1 MNHIYKV
8 VWSKTTNSL
17 VVVSELASSQGKAAS
32 VVSKGY
38 KLSSVFKKSFQLTA
52 LSALLI
58 SVMPAAQAA
67 IAVGASTVT
76 NWNGAVS
83 VSLNGASAT
92 GASVPY
98 NYHTPNNENYP
109 DQGNNSNSSN
119 IYSGTLSAAQSI
131 AIGINATSQ
140 SGSIALGDNS
150 RATGGLSLALG
161 AFSQTNQA
169 GAIAL
174 GTSALASGF
183 NSFATMRQA
192 AATADFA
199 IAMGTAANANAT
211 NSIAM
216 GSSALALG
224 NQSIAIG
231 SAAMEKKVGSA
242 GGESYRTDY
251 VGTTNT
257 KAQGDRT
264 IAFGVNT
271 STTSNDSIAI
281 GSNSKTNA
289 GTGAIAIG
297 WCSSTSYQDSVA
309 IGSNATANGGY
320 SLALGY
326 NATSTN
332 LTSISIGWNAAASNT
347 GGGHSQGAV
356 AIGPKTTALGNQSV
370 VLGASAS
377 AVEQATAIGN
387 DSKANGFGSIVI
399 GGDDTGYSRNPNSDP
414 YTPTALGGERIGYL
428 ANTATGDNSNYR
440 SSLSSGIGSVV
451 VGVHGQALSNGSTAI
466 GVYSTA
472 GDNGITFTNDT
483 TSTTAIE
490 ATAIGALSRAKSIR
504 SSAIGYSAEALG
516 NYSTVVGANSTANGT
531 SSLALGHNSTAYS
544 TYSLAAGYN
553 ASANLSNST
562 AIGSSSNASGLNAIA
577 LGTGAQALNT
587 NTISIGTGNIVSGEN
602 SGAIGDPNNITGS
615 NSYALGNNNVIYANN
630 SFAVGNSIYISDTA
644 QNTLAFG
651 TNISVPTSTKT
662 NNTLIGTS
670 AKIQGGESSIAFG
683 TNATV
688 SNSVQSS
695 AIAIGNQSKV
705 EAAVGGIAI
714 GNGSTISS
722 SANNGSIALGQ
733 KTNVTGVS
741 SIALGNNASVTGT
754 QQGSVAIGNNTN
766 VTNTG
771 QGTVAVGSD
780 TNVTVG
786 NAVAIG
792 DHVNVKGQRSIAIG
806 SSSNVAEGVVNATT
820 IGTGSNVTQ
829 NDGTAVGYNAIV
841 SNYNGLALGANA
853 TSTAQR
859 AVALGAD
866 SVAGREG
873 WDQAAYDPYIPANAN
888 TSQSAAITATKATNN
903 YGAVS
908 VGSDTVKRQ
917 IINVAAGSADS
928 DAVNVAQLKAAIG
941 SVNTSWNIQENGTQ
955 KDIVNA
961 GDNVSFAN
969 GTGTTANVSVDST
982 GKTSTVKYSV
992 NKSGLS
998 VATDGTVTAAAN
1010 GDNFA
1015 TAEQVAKA
1023 INDSEK
1029 TTTVEKGSDKVSVT
1043 GTTTGTK
1050 TNYVV
1055 DLSNAAKSS
1064 LDKADSALQSW
1075 TAQVNGANAKVVNQ
1089 TNNTVNFVNGTNTI
1103 VKADANGNISVST
1116 TDNVT
1121 FNTVN
1126 ASSFNAGNISIGT
1139 NGINAGNTT
1148 ITNVANGTNASD
1160 AVNVSQLNATNANV
1174 TNNTQNIT
1182 NNTAAIANNTANIS
1196 NNTNAIANNTQNI
1209 TKNAADIQSTKD
1221 GLNATNA
1228 TVAGNTANITNN
1240 TNAIANN
1247 TAAINKGINFGNGTT
1262 ANNFALGSTI
1272 NVTSDSNIE
1281 VSTVADGVKLALASS
1296 IAVDNLTA
1304 NNSVKVGN
1312 VALTQAGIN
1321 AGNHAITNVTNGT
1334 NATDAVNLSQLN
1346 ASKSSVEAGDNVA
1359 VTSTSDANGTVYTV
1373 NANTST
1379 VSNGS
1384 DKVTVTS
1391 SSTGNHT
1398 TNYAVDLSEAAKSS
1412 LNKADSALQSWTAQ
1426 VNGVDAKVVNQ
1437 TNNTVNF
1444 VNGTNTIVKA
1454 DANGNISVSTADN
1467 VTFNTVN
1474 ASTFNAG
1481 NVSIS
1486 NNGINAGNT
1495 TITNVANGT
1504 NASDAVNLSQLNAT
1518 NANVTNNTKNITNV
1532 TNLVNQGFN
1541 IGADNGADD
1550 NVKLGEKV
1558 DFNGDGNIVTT
1569 VTNNAI
1575 AFALSNTLN
1584 LTDAGS
1590 VTMGDTVVNSTGM
1603 LINNGSTD
1611 NQTVSLTKDGLNNGG
1626 NTITGVANGSNATDA
1641 VNLSQLNAGKSSV
1654 EAGDNVAVTSTS
1666 DANGTVYT
1674 VNANTST
1681 VSNGSDK
1688 VTVTSSST
1696 GNHTTN
1702 YALDLSEAAKASLDK
1717 ADSALQSLTT
1727 SADGTK
1733 AQTLDK
1739 DNSNA
1744 NFISG
1749 SNIRLTPSADGITI
1763 ATAENVTFTNVNTTN
1778 FKAGDVTINS
1788 TGIDAGNHTIT
1799 NVAKGVN
1806 ATDAVNL
1813 SQLESYVGDN
1823 SYNWNLSDGTNS
1835 SAVAD
1840 NSTVAITGS
1849 ANADSANISGIV
1861 TELNGTN
1868 VSVDLSNKTK
1878 ADIQQGVD
1886 ANTTVNTKGITF
1898 AADSGTATERKL
1910 GETLAINGDGD
1921 LINTTVSAGKVE
1933 VAASDKLKD
1942 AVNNA
1947 TTALQS
1953 WTAQVNGA
1961 DAKVVNQTNN
1971 TVNFVDGSNI
1981 NITNDNGTIKVAT
1994 ADNVSFNSVNTTE
2007 FKAGDVTIN
2016 STGINAG
2023 NHTITNVANG
2033 TQDSDAVNLS
2043 QLNATN
2049 ANVTNNTNNIAN
2061 NTANI
2066 TNNMNA
2072 IASNTATINK
2082 GINFGNG
2089 TTANNFAL
2097 GSTINVTS
2105 DSNIEVSTVAD
2116 GVKLALASS
2125 IAVNNVTVNDTFK
2138 AGDVT
2143 INSTGID
2150 AGNHTITNVVKGVNA
2165 TDAVN
2170 LSQLNA
2176 SKSSVEAGDNVAVTS
2191 TSDANGTV
2199 YTVNANTSTV
2209 SNGSNK
2215 ITVTQTDAGNHT
2227 SNYAVDLSDAAKAS
2241 LDKADSALQSWTAQ
2255 VNGTNAKV
2263 VNQTNDTVNF
2273 VNGTNT
2279 IVKADAN
2286 GNISVSTTDNV
2297 TFNTVNASSFNAG
2310 NISIGTNGINAGNTT
2325 ITNVANGTNASDAVN
2340 VSQLNATNANV
2351 TNNTQNITKNAADIQ
2366 STKDGLN
2373 ATNATVAGNTANIT
2387 NNTNAIANNTAA
2399 INKGIN
2405 FGNGTTDNNF
2415 ALGDT
2420 INVTSDSNIV
2430 VNTEDDGV
2438 KLSLAD
2444 NVTVNNT
2451 FKAGDVTI
2459 NNNGIDAGNHA
2470 ITNVAKGVNATD
2482 AVNLSQLN
2490 ASKSSVE
2497 AGDNVA
2503 VTSTS
2508 DANGTVYTVNA
2519 NTSTV
2524 SNGSDKITVT
2534 QTDAGNHTSNYAV
2547 DLSDAAKASL
2557 DKADSA
2563 LQSLTTSADG
2573 TKAQTLDKDNSNA
2586 NFISG
2591 SNIRLTPSADGITI
2605 ATAENVTFTNV
2616 NTTNFKAGDVT
2627 INSTGIDAGN
2637 HTITNVAKGVNAT
2650 DAVNLSQLESY
2661 VGDNSY
2667 NWNLSDGTNSSAVAD
2682 NSTVA
2687 ITGSA
2692 NADSANISGI
2702 VTELNGTNVSV
2713 DLSNKTKADIQQGVD
2728 ANTTVNTKG
2737 ITFAADSGTATER
2750 KLGETLAINGDGDLI
2765 NTTVSAGKV
2774 EVAASDKLKDAVNN
2788 ATTALQSW
2796 MAQVNGADAKV
2807 VNQTNNTVNFVNGTN
2822 TIVKA
2827 DANGNIS
2834 VSTADNVTFNT
2845 VNASS
2850 FNAGNISIGTNGI
2863 NAGNTTITNV
2873 ANGTNASDAVNVS
2886 QLNATNANVMNNTQN
2901 ITSVTNLVNQGFNIG
2916 ADNGTDD
2923 NVKLSEKVDFNG
2935 DGNIVTTVTNN
2946 AIAFALSHTLNL
2958 TDTGSVTIGDTVV
2971 NSTGMIINNGS
2982 TDNQTVS
2989 LTKDGLNNGGN
3000 TITGVANGSNAT
3012 DAVNLSQLN
3021 AGKSSV
3027 EAGDNVAVTSTSD
3040 ANGTVYTV
3048 NANTSTVSNG
3058 SDKVTVTSSSTGN
3071 HTTNYAL
3078 DLSEAAKASLDK
3090 ADSALQSLTTSADG
3104 AKAQTLDKD
3113 NSNANFISGSNIRLT
3128 PSADGI
3134 TIATAENVT
3143 FTNVNTT
3150 NFKAGD
3156 VTINSTGIDAGNH
3169 TITNVAKGVN
3179 ATDAVN
3185 LSQLESYVGDNSY
3198 NWNLSDGTN
3207 SSAVADNSTVAI
3219 TGSANGDGA
3228 NTSGIVTE
3236 LNGTNVSVDL
3246 SDKAK
3251 ESLDKADSALQ
3262 SWTAQVN
3269 GTDAKVVNQTN
3280 NTVNFVDGSNINITN
3295 DNGTIKVATA
3305 DNVTFNTVNASTF
3318 NAGNVSISNSG
3329 INAGNH
3335 TITNVSNGTKDSDAV
3350 NLSQLNATNANVTNN
3365 TNNIANNTQNITS
3378 NTNAINKGINFGN
3391 GTTANNFALGSTINV
3406 TSDSNIVVNTTNAGV
3421 QLGLADNIAVDNVT
3435 VNNTFK
3441 AGDVTINNNGIDAG
3455 NHAITNVTNGT
3466 NATDAVNVSQ
3476 LNASKSSVEA
3486 GDNVAVTSTSDANG
3500 TVYTVNANTSTVSN
3514 GSDKVTVTSSSTGN
3528 HTTNYALDLSDA
3540 AKASLDKADSA
3551 LQSLTTSADGAKAQ
3565 TLDKDNSNANFIS
3578 GSNIRLTPSADGITI
3593 ATAENVTFTN
3603 VNTTNFKAGDV
3614 TINSTGIDA
3623 GNHTITNVAAG
3634 TNKTDAVNLGQ
3645 LEQFIG
3651 DNSYNWNL
3659 SDGTNSS
3666 AVADNSTVAIEG
3678 SANGDSANT
3687 SGIVTMLDGTNVS
3700 VDLSDKAKVSLDKA
3714 DSALQSWTAQVNGAD
3729 AKVVNQTNNTV
3740 NFVNGTNTIVKA
3752 DANGNISVSTA
3763 DNVTFNTVNA
3773 STFNAGNVSISNN
3786 GINAGN
3792 TTITNVAN
3800 GTNASDAVNV
3810 SQLNATNAN
3819 VTNNTNNIANNTQN
3833 ITNVTNLVNQGFNI
3847 GADNGADDNVKLGE
3861 KVDFNGDSNIVTTV
3875 TNNAIAFALSHT
3887 LNLTDAGS
3895 VTMGDT
3901 VVNSTGMIINNG
3913 STDNQTVSLTKDGL
3927 NNGGNTITG
3936 VANGSNATD
3945 AVNLSQLNAGK
3956 SSVEAGDNVAVTSTS
3971 DANGTVYTV
3980 NANTSTVSNGSNK
3993 ITVTQTDAGNHTSNY
4008 AVDLSDAAKASLDK
4022 ADNALQSWTAQ
4033 VNGADAK
4040 VVNQTNNT
4048 VNFVN
4053 GTNTIVKADAN
4064 GNISVST
4071 ADNVTFNTVNA
4082 STFNAGDVSFNTSG
4096 INAGNHTITNVANGS
4111 NASDAVNVA
4120 QLEANTTRYYS
4131 VNSTVAGNRNNDG
4144 ATGINAMA
4152 AGANAVASGDNAT
4165 AIGQGTKANS
4175 AAAIAIGN
4183 NANATSSRND
4193 SVIAIGNNAQSTGSY
4208 SIAVGTNSVANHTW
4222 SMAMGISAKAID
4234 DYATALG
4241 SSAQATSQ
4249 WTTALGAG
4257 ANATGS
4263 AATAVGSNTTATAGG
4278 ATVVGYNSSVTGA
4291 NTTALGNNI
4300 NVDTEGSVVLGN
4312 GSAAASATTETTAT
4326 VNNLTYSGFAGA
4338 DNVATGDY
4346 VSVGSVGEERQIKNV
4361 AAGNVSATSTDAI
4374 NGSQLYATQN
4384 VIGNVA
4390 NSVVNNFGGNATV
4403 DQNGNITFTDIGGT
4417 GANTIHDAIQNVS
4430 NVAKMG
4436 WNVQANGDTATKVAP
4451 GDTVQFINGQNIE
4464 IDRDGTNITVATAN
4478 NVTFT
4483 NVNTTTLTAGPVTI
4497 NSRGIDAGNHTIT
4510 NVAKGVNAT
4519 DAVNLAQLES
4529 YVGDNSYNWN
4539 LSDGNNSS
4547 AVADN
4552 STVAITGSANGD
4564 SANTSGIVTELNGT
4578 NVSVDLSNKTK
4589 ADIQQGVDANTTV
4602 NTKGITFAADS
4613 GTATERKLGETLAIN
4628 GDGDLINTTVSAGK
4642 VEVAAS
4648 DKLKDAVNNA
4658 TTALQSWT
4666 AQVNG
4671 TDAKVVDQTNNT
4683 VNFVNG
4689 NNINITNNN
4698 GTIKVATT
4706 DNVTFNTVNASTFNA
4721 GGVSISNSGINAG
4734 NTTITNVANGTQD
4747 SDAVNLSQLNATN
4760 ANVTNNTNNIANNT
4774 KNITNVTNLV
4784 NQGFNIGADNGTDDN
4799 VKLGEKVDFNGDGN
4813 IVTTVTNN
4821 AIAFAL
4827 SNTLNLTDAG
4837 SVTMGDTV
4845 VNGSGMIINNGSA
4858 DNQTVSLTK
4867 DGLNNGGNTITNV
4880 AIGSNAT
4887 DAVNLSQLNA
4897 SKSSVEAGDNVAVT
4911 STSDANGTVY
4921 TVNANSSTVSNGSD
4935 KITVTQT
4942 DAGNHTSNYAVDLSE
4957 AAKSS
4962 LNKADSALQ
4971 SWTAQVN
4978 GTDAKVVNQTN
4989 NTVNFVNGT
4998 NTIVKADA
5006 NGNISVST
5014 ADNVTFN
5021 TVNASTFN
5029 AGGVSISNSGINAG
5043 NTTIT
5048 NVANG
5053 TQDSDA
5059 VNLSQLNATNANVTN
5074 NTQNITNNTAAIAN
5088 NTANISNNTNAIANN
5103 TQNITKNA
5111 ADIQST
5117 KDGLN
5122 ATNATVAGNTANITN
5137 NTNAIANNTAT
5148 INKGINFGN
5157 GTTANNFALGS
5168 TINVTSDSNIEVST
5182 VADGVKLALASSI
5195 AVDNLTA
5202 NNSVKVGNV
5211 ALTQAGINAGNHA
5224 ITNVTNGTNATDAVN
5239 VQQLT
5244 NAVNNASSGSA
5255 WKITENNDAT
5265 NAKTVGNST
5274 VSFNNGSN
5282 TIAVVN
5288 GTNVTYNLADNITLT
5303 NAGSVTIGNTMVNN
5317 DGIKVGNETT
5327 ISNGSATIGSVTI
5340 ASTGKISGVAKGTLN
5355 AASTEAVNGSQLYE
5369 TNQNVSNLT
5378 AQLSQVNQTANAGWK
5393 LAVNGT
5399 STSTV
5404 APNATV
5410 SLNNS
5415 DNNVVITK
5423 DANSSN
5429 VTFGLNSTLNIG
5441 NGANTVKVD
5450 GTNGSISTG
5459 NTTITGDNVKTTT
5472 LTTGNTTINND
5483 GLVTGNVTVKQ
5494 DGINAGG
5501 NKITGVADG
5510 DISANSTDAV
5520 NGGQLY
5526 NVIQNATAGVKT
5538 EVEAGKNIV
5547 VTNSTGANGQ
5557 TVYTVETA
5565 KEVDF
5570 DKVTVGNVTINK
5582 DTNKVSGI
5590 ANGDISATSSDA
5602 INGSQLYTA
5611 NQNVAD
5617 HLGGGSK
5624 VDENGN
5630 VTAPTYTVV
5639 TNPSTNATTTAN
5651 NVGDAING
5659 LNTAISKPL
5668 TFAADSGSNSEM
5680 RLGSTVSIKGGV
5692 SDSTKLSDNN
5702 IGVVSDGKGNLTVK
5716 LAKDISGLNS
5726 VTTGD
5731 TTMNSE
5737 GITINNGAA
5746 GSPVSLTKNG
5756 LNNGGNRI
5764 TNVAPGEVSQDST
5777 DAVNGSQLHAT
5788 NQQVVRNAQAI
5799 NQVANHVNK
5808 VDRNLRAGIA
5818 GAMAAGGLYHATLP
5832 GKSMVAAGVGTYR
5845 GESAIAVGYSR
5856 LSDNGKLGVKF
5867 SVNGN
5872 TRGDTG
5878 AAASVGYQW

>member
-281 GSNSKTNA
+281 GSNSKTNS

-1116 TDNVT
+1116 ADNVTFNTVNASSFNAGNISIGTNGINAGNTTITNVANGINASDAVNVSQLNATNANVTNNTQNITKNAADIQSTKDGLNATNATVAGNTANITNNTNAIANNTAAINKGINFGNGTTDNNFALGDTINVTSDSNIVVNTEDDGVKLSLADNVTVGNVTVNNTFKAGDVTINSTGIDAGNHAITNVANGTQDSDAVNLSQLNATNANVTNNTQNITNNTAAIANNTANISNNTNAIANNTQNITKNAADIQSTKDGLNATNATVAGNTANITNNTNAIANNTAAINKGINFGNGTTDNNFALGSTINVTSDSNIEVSTVADGVKLALASSIAVDNVTVNDTFKAGDVTINSTGIDAGNHTITNVVKGVNATDAVNLSQLNAGKSSVEAGDNVAVTSTSDANGTVYTVNANISTVSNGSDKVTVTSSSTGNHTTNYAVDLSEAAKASLEKADSALQSLTTSADGTKAQTLDKDNSNANFISGSNIRLTPSADGITIATAENVTFTNVNTTNFKAGDVTINSTGIDAGNHTITNVANGTQDSDAVNLSQLNATNANVTNNTQNITNNTAAIANNTANISNNTNAIANNTQNITKNAADIQSTKDGLNATNATVAGNTANITNNTNAIASNTATINKGINFGNGTTANNFALGSTINVTSDSNIEVSTVADGVKLALASSIAVDNLTANNSVKVGNVALTQAGINAGNHAITNVTNGTNATDAVNLSQLNAGKSSVEAGDNVAVTSTSGANGTVYTVNANTSTVSNGSDKITVTQTDAGNHTSNYAVDLSEAAKSSLNKADSALQSWTAQVNGADAKVVNQTNNTVNFVNGTNTIVKADANGNISVSTADNVTFNTVNASTFNAGNVSISNSGINAGNTTITNVANGTNASDAVNLSQLNATNANVTNNTNNIANNTKNITNVTNLVNQGFNIGADNGTDDNVKLGEKVDFNGDGNIVTTVTNNAIAFALSNTLNLTDAGSVTMGDTVVNGSGMIINNGSTNNQTVSLTKDGLNNGGNTITNVANGSNATDAVNLSQLNAGKSSVEAGDNVAVTSTSDANGTVYTVNANTSTVSNGSDKITVTQTDAGNHTSNYAVDLSDATKASLDKADNALQSWTAQVNGADAKVVNQTNNTVNFVNGTNTIVKADANGNISVSTADNVT

-1160 AVNVSQLNATNANV
+1160 AVNVSQLNATNANVTNNTQNITKNAADIQSTKDGLNATNATVAGNTANITNNTNAIANNTAEINKGINFGNGTTDNNFALGDTINVTSDSNIVVNTEDDGVKLSLADNVTVGNVTVNNTFKAGDVTINSTGIDAGNHAITNVANGTQDSDAVNLSQLNATNANV

-1296 IAVDNLTA
+1296 IAV
-1304 NNSVKVGN
+1304 
-1312 VALTQAGIN
+1312 
-1321 AGNHAITNVTNGT
+1321 
-1334 NATDAVNLSQLN
+1334 
-1346 ASKSSVEAGDNVA
+1346 
-1359 VTSTSDANGTVYTV
+1359 
-1373 NANTST
+1373 
-1379 VSNGS
+1379 
-1384 DKVTVTS
+1384 
-1391 SSTGNHT
+1391 
-1398 TNYAVDLSEAAKSS
+1398 
-1412 LNKADSALQSWTAQ
+1412 
-1426 VNGVDAKVVNQ
+1426 
-1437 TNNTVNF
+1437 
-1444 VNGTNTIVKA
+1444 
-1454 DANGNISVSTADN
+1454 
-1467 VTFNTVN
+1467 
-1474 ASTFNAG
+1474 
-1481 NVSIS
+1481 
-1486 NNGINAGNT
+1486 
-1495 TITNVANGT
+1495 
-1504 NASDAVNLSQLNAT
+1504 
-1518 NANVTNNTKNITNV
+1518 
-1532 TNLVNQGFN
+1532 
-1541 IGADNGADD
+1541 
-1550 NVKLGEKV
+1550 
-1558 DFNGDGNIVTT
+1558 
-1569 VTNNAI
+1569 
-1575 AFALSNTLN
+1575 
-1584 LTDAGS
+1584 
-1590 VTMGDTVVNSTGM
+1590 
-1603 LINNGSTD
+1603 
-1611 NQTVSLTKDGLNNGG
+1611 
-1626 NTITGVANGSNATDA
+1626 
-1641 VNLSQLNAGKSSV
+1641 
-1654 EAGDNVAVTSTS
+1654 
-1666 DANGTVYT
+1666 
-1674 VNANTST
+1674 
-1681 VSNGSDK
+1681 
-1688 VTVTSSST
+1688 
-1696 GNHTTN
+1696 
-1702 YALDLSEAAKASLDK
+1702 
-1717 ADSALQSLTT
+1717 
-1727 SADGTK
+1727 
-1733 AQTLDK
+1733 
-1739 DNSNA
+1739 
-1744 NFISG
+1744 
-1749 SNIRLTPSADGITI
+1749 
-1763 ATAENVTFTNVNTTN
+1763 
-1778 FKAGDVTINS
+1778 
-1788 TGIDAGNHTIT
+1788 
-1799 NVAKGVN
+1799 
-1806 ATDAVNL
+1806 
-1813 SQLESYVGDN
+1813 
-1823 SYNWNLSDGTNS
+1823 
-1835 SAVAD
+1835 
-1840 NSTVAITGS
+1840 
-1849 ANADSANISGIV
+1849 
-1861 TELNGTN
+1861 
-1868 VSVDLSNKTK
+1868 
-1878 ADIQQGVD
+1878 
-1886 ANTTVNTKGITF
+1886 
-1898 AADSGTATERKL
+1898 
-1910 GETLAINGDGD
+1910 
-1921 LINTTVSAGKVE
+1921 
-1933 VAASDKLKD
+1933 
-1942 AVNNA
+1942 
-1947 TTALQS
+1947 
-1953 WTAQVNGA
+1953 
-1961 DAKVVNQTNN
+1961 
-1971 TVNFVDGSNI
+1971 
-1981 NITNDNGTIKVAT
+1981 
-1994 ADNVSFNSVNTTE
+1994 
-2007 FKAGDVTIN
+2007 
-2016 STGINAG
+2016 
-2023 NHTITNVANG
+2023 
-2033 TQDSDAVNLS
+2033 
-2043 QLNATN
+2043 
-2049 ANVTNNTNNIAN
+2049 
-2061 NTANI
+2061 
-2066 TNNMNA
+2066 
-2072 IASNTATINK
+2072 
-2082 GINFGNG
+2082 
-2089 TTANNFAL
+2089 
-2097 GSTINVTS
+2097 
-2105 DSNIEVSTVAD
+2105 
-2116 GVKLALASS
+2116 
-2125 IAVNNVTVNDTFK
+2125 NNVTVNDTFK

-2176 SKSSVEAGDNVAVTS
+2176 
-2191 TSDANGTV
+2191 
-2199 YTVNANTSTV
+2199 
-2209 SNGSNK
+2209 
-2215 ITVTQTDAGNHT
+2215 
-2227 SNYAVDLSDAAKAS
+2227 
-2241 LDKADSALQSWTAQ
+2241 
-2255 VNGTNAKV
+2255 
-2263 VNQTNDTVNF
+2263 
-2273 VNGTNT
+2273 
-2279 IVKADAN
+2279 
-2286 GNISVSTTDNV
+2286 
-2297 TFNTVNASSFNAG
+2297 
-2310 NISIGTNGINAGNTT
+2310 
-2325 ITNVANGTNASDAVN
+2325 
-2340 VSQLNATNANV
+2340 
-2351 TNNTQNITKNAADIQ
+2351 
-2366 STKDGLN
+2366 
-2373 ATNATVAGNTANIT
+2373 
-2387 NNTNAIANNTAA
+2387 
-2399 INKGIN
+2399 
-2405 FGNGTTDNNF
+2405 
-2415 ALGDT
+2415 
-2420 INVTSDSNIV
+2420 
-2430 VNTEDDGV
+2430 
-2438 KLSLAD
+2438 
-2444 NVTVNNT
+2444 
-2451 FKAGDVTI
+2451 
-2459 NNNGIDAGNHA
+2459 
-2470 ITNVAKGVNATD
+2470 
-2482 AVNLSQLN
+2482 
-2490 ASKSSVE
+2490 
-2497 AGDNVA
+2497 
-2503 VTSTS
+2503 
-2508 DANGTVYTVNA
+2508 
-2519 NTSTV
+2519 
-2524 SNGSDKITVT
+2524 
-2534 QTDAGNHTSNYAV
+2534 
-2547 DLSDAAKASL
+2547 
-2557 DKADSA
+2557 
-2563 LQSLTTSADG
+2563 
-2573 TKAQTLDKDNSNA
+2573 
-2586 NFISG
+2586 
-2591 SNIRLTPSADGITI
+2591 
-2605 ATAENVTFTNV
+2605 
-2616 NTTNFKAGDVT
+2616 
-2627 INSTGIDAGN
+2627 
-2637 HTITNVAKGVNAT
+2637 
-2650 DAVNLSQLESY
+2650 
-2661 VGDNSY
+2661 
-2667 NWNLSDGTNSSAVAD
+2667 
-2682 NSTVA
+2682 
-2687 ITGSA
+2687 
-2692 NADSANISGI
+2692 
-2702 VTELNGTNVSV
+2702 
-2713 DLSNKTKADIQQGVD
+2713 
-2728 ANTTVNTKG
+2728 
-2737 ITFAADSGTATER
+2737 
-2750 KLGETLAINGDGDLI
+2750 
-2765 NTTVSAGKV
+2765 
-2774 EVAASDKLKDAVNN
+2774 
-2788 ATTALQSW
+2788 
-2796 MAQVNGADAKV
+2796 
-2807 VNQTNNTVNFVNGTN
+2807 
-2822 TIVKA
+2822 
-2827 DANGNIS
+2827 
-2834 VSTADNVTFNT
+2834 
-2845 VNASS
+2845 
-2850 FNAGNISIGTNGI
+2850 
-2863 NAGNTTITNV
+2863 
-2873 ANGTNASDAVNVS
+2873 
-2886 QLNATNANVMNNTQN
+2886 
-2901 ITSVTNLVNQGFNIG
+2901 
-2916 ADNGTDD
+2916 
-2923 NVKLSEKVDFNG
+2923 
-2935 DGNIVTTVTNN
+2935 
-2946 AIAFALSHTLNL
+2946 
-2958 TDTGSVTIGDTVV
+2958 
-2971 NSTGMIINNGS
+2971 
-2982 TDNQTVS
+2982 
-2989 LTKDGLNNGGN
+2989 
-3000 TITGVANGSNAT
+3000 
-3012 DAVNLSQLN
+3012 
-3021 AGKSSV
+3021 GKSSV

-3048 NANTSTVSNG
+3048 NANISTVSNG

-3071 HTTNYAL
+3071 HTTNYAV
-3078 DLSEAAKASLDK
+3078 DLSEAAKASLEK

-3104 AKAQTLDKD
+3104 T
-3113 NSNANFISGSNIRLT
+3113 
-3128 PSADGI
+3128 
-3134 TIATAENVT
+3134 
-3143 FTNVNTT
+3143 
-3150 NFKAGD
+3150 
-3156 VTINSTGIDAGNH
+3156 
-3169 TITNVAKGVN
+3169 
-3179 ATDAVN
+3179 
-3185 LSQLESYVGDNSY
+3185 
-3198 NWNLSDGTN
+3198 
-3207 SSAVADNSTVAI
+3207 
-3219 TGSANGDGA
+3219 
-3228 NTSGIVTE
+3228 
-3236 LNGTNVSVDL
+3236 
-3246 SDKAK
+3246 
-3251 ESLDKADSALQ
+3251 
-3262 SWTAQVN
+3262 
-3269 GTDAKVVNQTN
+3269 
-3280 NTVNFVDGSNINITN
+3280 
-3295 DNGTIKVATA
+3295 
-3305 DNVTFNTVNASTF
+3305 
-3318 NAGNVSISNSG
+3318 
-3329 INAGNH
+3329 
-3335 TITNVSNGTKDSDAV
+3335 
-3350 NLSQLNATNANVTNN
+3350 
-3365 TNNIANNTQNITS
+3365 
-3378 NTNAINKGINFGN
+3378 
-3391 GTTANNFALGSTINV
+3391 
-3406 TSDSNIVVNTTNAGV
+3406 
-3421 QLGLADNIAVDNVT
+3421 
-3435 VNNTFK
+3435 
-3441 AGDVTINNNGIDAG
+3441 
-3455 NHAITNVTNGT
+3455 
-3466 NATDAVNVSQ
+3466 
-3476 LNASKSSVEA
+3476 
-3486 GDNVAVTSTSDANG
+3486 
-3500 TVYTVNANTSTVSN
+3500 
-3514 GSDKVTVTSSSTGN
+3514 
-3528 HTTNYALDLSDA
+3528 
-3540 AKASLDKADSA
+3540 
-3551 LQSLTTSADGAKAQ
+3551 KAQ

-3659 SDGTNSS
+3659 SDGTNNS

-3700 VDLSDKAKVSLDKA
+3700 VDLSDKAKESLDKA
-3714 DSALQSWTAQVNGAD
+3714 DSALQSWTAQVNGTD

-3773 STFNAGNVSISNN
+3773 TTFNAGNVSISNN

-3819 VTNNTNNIANNTQN
+3819 VTNNTKN

-3861 KVDFNGDSNIVTTV
+3861 KVDFNGDGNIVTTV
-3875 TNNAIAFALSHT
+3875 TNNAIAFALSNT

-3980 NANTSTVSNGSNK
+3980 NANTSTVSNGSDK

-4312 GSAAASATTETTAT
+4312 GSTAASATTETTAT

-4430 NVAKMG
+4430 NVANMG

-4451 GDTVQFINGQNIE
+4451 GNTVQFINGQNIE
-4464 IDRDGTNITVATAN
+4464 IDRDGTNITVATAD

-4483 NVNTTTLTAGPVTI
+4483 NVNTTALTAGPVTI
-4497 NSRGIDAGNHTIT
+4497 NSTGIDAGNHTITNVAAGTNATDAVNLAQLESYVGDNSYNWNLSDGTNNNAVADNSTVTITGSANGDGANTSGIVTELNGTNVSVDLSNKTKADIQQGVDANTTVNTKGITFAADSGTATERKLGETLAINGDGDLINTTVSAGKVEVAASDKLKGAVNNATTALQSWTAQVNGTDAKVVDQTNNTVNFVDGSNINITNNNGTIKVATTDNVTFNTVNASTFNAGGVSISNSGINAGNTTITNVANGTQDSDAVNLSQLNATNANVTNNTNNIANNTANITNNTNAIASNTVAINKGINFGNGTTANNFALGSTINVTSDSNIVVNTTNAGVQLGLADNIAVDNVTVNNTFKAGDVTINNNGIDAGNHAITNVTNGTNATDAVNVSQLNASKTSIVEGNNVNVTAKTDTNGTVYTVNANTSTVSNGSDKITVTQTDAGNHTSNYAVDLSDAAKASLDKADSALQSLTTSADGAKAQTLDKDNSNANFISGSNIRLTPSADGITIATAENVTFTNVNTTNFKAGDVTINSTGIDAGNHTIT

-4539 LSDGNNSS
+4539 LSDGTNNN

-4552 STVAITGSANGD
+4552 STVTITGSANGD

-4671 TDAKVVDQTNNT
+4671 ADAKVVNQTNNT

-4689 NNINITNNN
+4689 TNTIVKADANGNISVST
-4698 GTIKVATT
+4698 A

-4734 NTTITNVANGTQD
+4734 NTTITNVANGTNA

-4845 VNGSGMIINNGSA
+4845 VNGSGMIINNGSTN
-4858 DNQTVSLTK
+4858 NQTVSLTK

-4880 AIGSNAT
+4880 ANGSNAT

-4897 SKSSVEAGDNVAVT
+4897 GKSSVEAGDNVAVT

-4921 TVNANSSTVSNGSD
+4921 TVNANTSTVSNGSD

-4942 DAGNHTSNYAVDLSE
+4942 DAGNHTSNYAVDLSD
-4957 AAKSS
+4957 ATKAS
-4962 LNKADSALQ
+4962 LDKADNALQ

-4978 GTDAKVVNQTN
+4978 GADAKVVNQTN

-5029 AGGVSISNSGINAG
+5029 AGNVSISNSGINAG
-5043 NTTIT
+5043 DTTIT
-5048 NVANG
+5048 NVAAGNVSATSTDAING
-5053 TQDSDA
+5053 
-5059 VNLSQLNATNANVTN
+5059 SQLYA
-5074 NTQNITNNTAAIAN
+5074 TQNVIGNVANSVVNNF
-5088 NTANISNNTNAIANN
+5088 
-5103 TQNITKNA
+5103 
-5111 ADIQST
+5111 
-5117 KDGLN
+5117 GG
-5122 ATNATVAGNTANITN
+5122 NATVDQNGNITFTDIGGTGA
-5137 NTNAIANNTAT
+5137 NTIHDAIQNVSNVANMGWNVQANGDTAT
-5148 INKGINFGN
+5148 KVVPGGTVQFINGQ
-5157 GTTANNFALGS
+5157 
-5168 TINVTSDSNIEVST
+5168 NIEISR
-5182 VADGVKLALASSI
+5182 
-5195 AVDNLTA
+5195 
-5202 NNSVKVGNV
+5202 
-5211 ALTQAGINAGNHA
+5211 
-5224 ITNVTNGTNATDAVN
+5224 NGTNITVATADNVTFNNVNTTTLTAGPVTINNSGIDAGATQIKNVAAGTEDTDAVN
-5239 VQQLT
+5239 YKQLKD
-5244 NAVNNASSGSA
+5244 AVSNSSTT
-5255 WKITENNDAT
+5255 WNLTDNNDTANST
-5265 NAKTVGNST
+5265 TVGNDST
-5274 VSFNNGSN
+5274 VSFNNGTN
-5282 TIAVVN
+5282 TVAVVN
-5288 GTNVTYNLADNITLT
+5288 GTNVSYSLADNIALT
-5303 NAGSVTIGNTMVNN
+5303 NNGSVTVGNTMVDNT
-5317 DGIKVGNETT
+5317 GI
-5327 ISNGSATIGSVTI
+5327 SV
-5340 ASTGKISGVAKGTLN
+5340 
-5355 AASTEAVNGSQLYE
+5355 
-5369 TNQNVSNLT
+5369 
-5378 AQLSQVNQTANAGWK
+5378 
-5393 LAVNGT
+5393 
-5399 STSTV
+5399 
-5404 APNATV
+5404 
-5410 SLNNS
+5410 
-5415 DNNVVITK
+5415 
-5423 DANSSN
+5423 
-5429 VTFGLNSTLNIG
+5429 
-5441 NGANTVKVD
+5441 
-5450 GTNGSISTG
+5450 
-5459 NTTITGDNVKTTT
+5459 GDNVTVTN
-5472 LTTGNTTINND
+5472 TGF
-5483 GLVTGNVTVKQ
+5483 VAGNVTVKQ

-5737 GITINNGAA
+5737 GITIKNGAA
-5746 GSPVSLTKNG
+5746 GSSVSLTKNG